1 MFNEVREN
9 AVENKCYGEEIRKE
23 LKKDKTDLA
32 LLNAYKVPY
41 KKFVKNGDVE
51 QFYTYCYSNII
62 VYSDTYL
69 STYSQHA
76 GTLLLLKLTDRLI
89 VFAKNES
96 KLVENIKQELTEDL
110 SDKEKHGLKYIGGY
124 ILQKLYRK
132 FKTSDHWKSHTSQEA
147 VAFLNAAKS
156 NQMDEYNWINFNV

>member
-1 MFNEVREN
+1 MTRHKKVHKDKQTKHDDTGDVDKIITQDVIINLFNEVREN

-62 VYSDTYL
+62 VNSDTYL

-89 VFAKNES
+89 VFAKNAS
-96 KLVENIKQELTEDL
+96 R
-110 SDKEKHGLKYIGGY
+110 KH
-124 ILQKLYRK
+124 
-132 FKTSDHWKSHTSQEA
+132 KTRT
-147 VAFLNAAKS
+147 
-156 NQMDEYNWINFNV
+156 Y